1 MGGTVVLIGSN
12 TGETL
17 IGDDGTTRV
26 KTHAS
31 FVRSTPGV
39 YDALIAFG
47 DRVPGRA
54 LEDFAVQ
61 KLIRRFDR
69 MGGVIVA
76 VDHGPLLLSAA
87 GVVKGRIMTG
97 WPTIW
102 EDLRKAGAFAPAAP
116 VTVDGNLVT
125 VMGPDHID
133 DVCMLLPRMIERRKK
148 SAA

>member
-17 IGDDGTTRV
+17 IGDDGATRV
-26 KTHAS
+26 KTHVS

-47 DRVPGRA
+47 DRMPDRLLGDSA
-54 LEDFAVQ
+54 AH
-61 KLIRRFDR
+61 KLIRRFDQ
-69 MGGVIVA
+69 MGGVIIA
-76 VDHGPLLLSAA
+76 VDHGPLLLLAA
-87 GVVKGRIMTG
+87 GLVRGRIMTG

-102 EDLRKAGAFAPAAP
+102 EDLRKGGAFAPAAP
-116 VTVDGNLVT
+116 VSVDGNLVT

-133 DVCMLLPRMIERRKK
+133 DACMLLPRMIERRKK